1 MALDAEFISA
11 YALRRAEKLKLTLS
25 EDDLSA
31 ISLLDDRK
39 SVRDY
44 LATLVEKPV
53 EKPKAKKTSRQK
65 KSVKS
70 SESDEKKQSESEE

>member
-11 YALRRAEKLKLTLS
+11 YALRRAEKLRLS
-25 EDDLSA
+25 LSDEDLEA
-31 ISLLDDRK
+31 ISLMDNRK

-44 LATLVEKPV
+44 VATLVEKPV
-53 EKPKAKKTSRQK
+53 EKPKKKSSRQK

-70 SESDEKKQSESEE
+70 SESDEKNESESNE